1 MNKPC
6 TAIVVLLGLAIPT
19 DIQPARAQDG
29 AGFAGK
35 TITFVIGFE
44 PGGPY
49 DLYGRLRARALGAHL
64 PGQPMVV
71 VQNMPGA
78 GGLIAANYLYNLAPR
93 DGLQIGVISQTAG
106 IGQALE
112 TPGVKYDVRKF
123 AWIGRI
129 SSNVQILHSWATS
142 ATKTIEDAQ
151 RVETIVAG
159 TGPTSSSVVFPRIM
173 NDLIATKFKVVPG
186 YQGVT
191 SATLAMERREVDAVV
206 RPWADIKSKN
216 TDWVRDRRIN
226 LLVQFALRRH
236 ADLPAVPA
244 IVDLGRDADQRAL
257 LGLFASGNDVGNA
270 VVAPPG
276 LTKEI
281 AQALRQ
287 GFGAAMRDTALVDE
301 AAKARMELDVMDGST
316 LQQLTESVFDVSP
329 AIIEKARIYNNSP

>member
-29 AGFAGK
+29 AGVAGK

-49 DLYGRLRARALGAHL
+49 DLYGRLLARALGAHL
-64 PGQPMVV
+64 PGQPKVV

-142 ATKTIEDAQ
+142 ATKPWAAME
-151 RVETIVAG
+151 R
-159 TGPTSSSVVFPRIM
+159 PR
-173 NDLIATKFKVVPG
+173 NFASAAASFSASRPQIATMQPSSPSRRAMASPIPLVPP
-186 YQGVT
+186 VT
-191 SATLAMERREVDAVV
+191 SATFPASSRSMGRLSRTRSGGSRR
-206 RPWADIKSKN
+206 RC
-216 TDWVRDRRIN
+216 
-226 LLVQFALRRH
+226 
-236 ADLPAVPA
+236 
-244 IVDLGRDADQRAL
+244 
-257 LGLFASGNDVGNA
+257 
-270 VVAPPG
+270 
-276 LTKEI
+276 
-281 AQALRQ
+281 
-287 GFGAAMRDTALVDE
+287 
-301 AAKARMELDVMDGST
+301 
-316 LQQLTESVFDVSP
+316 
-329 AIIEKARIYNNSP
+329 